1 VPPQGICC
9 LSMSGA
15 CDFKPYQ
22 PEQLNG
28 NRVEEPENKKL
39 EIVRLAGMATI
50 IVVVAWMH
58 LLQPIWLGNIV
69 VIMAVLVGG
78 YPIFK
83 ESLVALRK
91 GRVNMELSMVIAI
104 IASLALYQY
113 LPAIVITFFALLS
126 EYVEGLI
133 VRKGRRNIQLLYDLA
148 PRKAIIKTNNNIQNA
163 DKASL
168 GTKQEV
174 LVDDVRVGDVVI
186 VREGD
191 IIPVDGHILRGASTV
206 NQSSITGESAPI
218 EKNVGDIVFAG
229 TTNLTHQ
236 IEIKCDK
243 LSRDTTFAKIIH
255 LVEEAEASKAPI
267 QKLSDKLATR
277 LIQFAIGLSV
287 LTFIVTHNIVSTLS
301 VIVVAGACGLA
312 IGTPIALLATN
323 GKLSRKGVIV
333 KGGLQIENLSS
344 AGTIVFDKT
353 GTLTSGKPVVSEVV
367 SFDPRIDPIRI
378 LEYAAITEKNVNHPL
393 AKAIVVKAQD
403 KQIEVKM
410 DYSNNQSRILSTEG
424 DNENIVKVGRG
435 VAVVHNGRRIAVGN
449 MKFMEE
455 ERKLTSSKP
464 GDTSALRPGFSILL
478 NSRHHQYLTEPHLIG
493 QTLQESSPVD
503 MLYSSTTAFVSLDRQ
518 IIGAVLLED
527 KLRQETKEAV
537 AKIKAMNIHVV
548 MLTGDNERIA
558 NKIANEAGI
567 EEYHA
572 DLLPED
578 KVSMIEEIVRRQKK
592 GERKK
597 NQGVIMV
604 GDGINDAPALVKAD
618 VGIAMGSGTDVA
630 IETADVVLMTED
642 LTKIPYLLK
651 TSRQS
656 LFAIKQN
663 FFGTLFVDGLGF
675 ILAFVGIINPL
686 LAALIHVSSELVFM
700 ANSARLVIDSSP
712 GQTKFSSDSV
722 KT

>member
-1 VPPQGICC
+1 
-9 LSMSGA
+9 MSGA
-15 CDFKPYQ
+15 CEFKPYQ
-22 PEQLNG
+22 PQQQ
-28 NRVEEPENKKL
+28 VEEPENKKL
-39 EIVRLAGMATI
+39 EIVRLVSMAVV
-50 IVVVAWMH
+50 IVLIAWIH
-58 LLQPIWLGNIV
+58 LLQPTWLGNIV
-69 VIMAVLVGG
+69 VVIAVLSGG

-126 EYVEGLI
+126 EFVEGFI
-133 VRKGRRNIQLLYDLA
+133 VQKGRKNIQILYDLA
-148 PRKAIIKTNNNIQNA
+148 PRKAIIKTNNNNNQNGDEA
-163 DKASL
+163 NL
-168 GTKQEV
+168 ITTTQEV

-191 IIPVDGHILRGASTV
+191 IITVDGHILRGASTV

-218 EKNVGDIVFAG
+218 EKNIGDIVFAG

-243 LSRDTTFAKIIH
+243 LSTDTAFAKIIH
-255 LVEEAEASKAPI
+255 LVEETEASKAPI

-287 LTFIVTHNIVSTLS
+287 LTFIVTHNVVSTLS

-312 IGTPIALLATN
+312 VGTPIALLATN
-323 GKLSRKGVIV
+323 GKLSRRGIIV

-344 AGTIVFDKT
+344 AATIVFDKT
-353 GTLTSGKPVVSEVV
+353 GTLTTGKPVVSEVV
-367 SFDPRIDPIRI
+367 SFDPRIDPLGI
-378 LEYAAITEKNVNHPL
+378 LEYAAVAEKNVNHPL
-393 AKAIVVKAQD
+393 AKAIVVKAQE

-410 DYSNNQSRILSTEG
+410 HNSNNQSRILGSSDDG
-424 DNENIVKVGRG
+424 NNENIIKVGRG
-435 VAVVHNGRRIAVGN
+435 VAVVHDGRRIAVGN
-449 MKFMEE
+449 MKFMEDE
-455 ERKLTSSKP
+455 TKLTSSKP
-464 GDTSALRPGFSILL
+464 GDTSAALRPGFSLLL
-478 NSRHHQYLTEPHLIG
+478 NRRHHHYLTKAHLIG
-493 QTLQESSPVD
+493 QTLQEFSPVN
-503 MLYSSTTAFVSLDRQ
+503 MLFSSTTAFVSLDRQ

-527 KLRQETKEAV
+527 KLRQETKEAI
-537 AKIKAMNIHVV
+537 AKIKEMSIHVV
-548 MLTGDNERIA
+548 MLTGDNERTA

-578 KVSMIEEIVRRQKK
+578 KVSIIEEIVRKQNK

-597 NQGVIMV
+597 QEAVIMV
-604 GDGINDAPALVKAD
+604 GDGINDAPALAKAD

-642 LTKIPYLLK
+642 LTKISYLLK

-675 ILAFVGIINPL
+675 ILAFIGVITPL
-686 LAALIHVSSELVFM
+686 LAAIIHVSSELVFM
-700 ANSARLVIDSSP
+700 TNSARLMIESNG
-712 GQTKFSSDSV
+712 GQTKLWASDSV

>member
-1 VPPQGICC
+1 MSCI
-9 LSMSGA
+9 SMSGA
-15 CDFKPYQ
+15 CEFKPYQ
-22 PEQLNG
+22 PEQQND
-28 NRVEEPENKKL
+28 NNAEEPENKKL
-39 EIVRLAGMATI
+39 EIIRLTGMATI
-50 IVVVAWMH
+50 IVLIAWIH
-58 LLQPIWLGNIV
+58 LLQPTWLGNIV
-69 VIMAVLVGG
+69 VVIAVLAGG

-83 ESLVALRK
+83 ESFFALRK
-91 GRVNMELSMVIAI
+91 GRINMELSMAIAI
-104 IASLALYQY
+104 IASLVLYQY

-126 EYVEGLI
+126 EFVEGFI
-133 VRKGRRNIQLLYDLA
+133 VQKGRKNIQLLYDLA
-148 PRKAIIKTNNNIQNA
+148 PRKAIIKTNNYQNGDEA
-163 DKASL
+163 NLTATTL
-168 GTKQEV
+168 EV
-174 LVDDVRVGDVVI
+174 QIDAVRVGDVVI

-191 IIPVDGHILRGASTV
+191 TIPVDGHILRGTSTV

-218 EKNVGDIVFAG
+218 EKSVADSVFAG

-243 LSRDTTFAKIIH
+243 LSTDTTFAKIVH

-287 LTFIVTHNIVSTLS
+287 LTFIVTHNVVSTLS

-312 IGTPIALLATN
+312 VGTPIALLATN
-323 GKLSRKGVIV
+323 GKLSKRGVIV

-353 GTLTSGKPVVSEVV
+353 GTLTTGKPAVSEVV

-378 LEYAAITEKNVNHPL
+378 LEYAAIAEKNVNHPL
-393 AKAIVVKAQD
+393 AQAIVSKAQE
-403 KQIEVKM
+403 KQIEVNM
-410 DYSNNQSRILSTEG
+410 DNSDNQSRILGSTDDG
-424 DNENIVKVGRG
+424 NNENIIKVGRG
-435 VAVVHNGRRIAVGN
+435 VAIFHKGRRIAVGN
-449 MKFMEE
+449 MKFMEDE
-455 ERKLTSSKP
+455 TKLTSSNT
-464 GDTSALRPGFSILL
+464 GANTSAALRPGFSLLL
-478 NSRHHQYLTEPHLIG
+478 NRRQHQYLTKTHLVG
-493 QTLQESSPVD
+493 QTLQEFSPVD
-503 MLYSSTTAFVSLDRQ
+503 MLFSSTTAFVSLDRQ

-527 KLRQETKEAV
+527 KLRQETKDAI
-537 AKIKAMNIHVV
+537 ARIKAMSIHVV
-548 MLTGDNERIA
+548 MLTGDNERTA

-578 KVSMIEEIVRRQKK
+578 KVSIIEKIVRKQRK

-597 NQGVIMV
+597 KQEAVIMV
-604 GDGINDAPALVKAD
+604 GDGINDAPALAKAD
-618 VGIAMGSGTDVA
+618 VGIAMGRSGTDVA

-675 ILAFVGIINPL
+675 ILAFVGLINPL
-686 LAALIHVSSELVFM
+686 LAAIIHVSSELVFM
-700 ANSARLVIDSSP
+700 TNSARLMIDRNG
-712 GQTKFSSDSV
+712 GQTKL
-722 KT
+722 

>member
-1 VPPQGICC
+1 
-9 LSMSGA
+9 MSGA
-15 CDFKPYQ
+15 CEFKPYQ
-22 PEQLNG
+22 PPQQADN
-28 NRVEEPENKKL
+28 NVEETENKKL
-39 EIVRLAGMATI
+39 EIVRLVGMATI
-50 IVVVAWMH
+50 IVVIAWMH
-58 LLQPIWLGNIV
+58 LLQPTWLGNIV
-69 VIMAVLVGG
+69 VVIAVLAGG

-126 EYVEGLI
+126 EFVEGFI
-133 VRKGRRNIQLLYDLA
+133 VQKGRKNIQLLYDLT
-148 PRKAIIKTNNNIQNA
+148 PRKAIIKTNNNQNRHEA
-163 DKASL
+163 NVI
-168 GTKQEV
+168 TTTQEV
-174 LVDDVRVGDVVI
+174 LVDDMRVGDVVI

-191 IIPVDGHILRGASTV
+191 IITVDGHILRGASTV

-218 EKNVGDIVFAG
+218 EKNVGDSVFAG

-243 LSRDTTFAKIIH
+243 LSTDTTFAKIIR
-255 LVEEAEASKAPI
+255 LVEETEASKAPI

-287 LTFIVTHNIVSTLS
+287 LTFIVTHNIVSSLS

-312 IGTPIALLATN
+312 VGTPIALLATN
-323 GKLSRKGVIV
+323 GKLSRRGVIV

-344 AGTIVFDKT
+344 AGTMVFDKT
-353 GTLTSGKPVVSEVV
+353 GTLTTGKPVVSEVV
-367 SFDPRIDPIRI
+367 SFDPKIDPIRI
-378 LEYAAITEKNVNHPL
+378 LEYAAIAEKNVNHPL
-393 AKAIVVKAQD
+393 AKAIVTKAQE
-403 KQIEVKM
+403 KQIEMKM
-410 DYSNNQSRILSTEG
+410 DNGNNQSRNGISDDG
-424 DNENIVKVGRG
+424 NNENIIKVGRG
-435 VAVVHNGRRIAVGN
+435 VAVVHKGRRIAVGN
-449 MKFMEE
+449 MKFMEDE
-455 ERKLTSSKP
+455 TKLTSSNP
-464 GDTSALRPGFSILL
+464 GDTSAALRPEFSLLL
-478 NSRHHQYLTEPHLIG
+478 NRRHHQYLTKAHLIG
-493 QTLQESSPVD
+493 QTLQEFSQDD
-503 MLYSSTTAFVSLDRQ
+503 MLFSSTTVFVSLDRQ
-518 IIGAVLLED
+518 IIGAILLED
-527 KLRQETKEAV
+527 KLRQETKEAI
-537 AKIKAMNIHVV
+537 AKIKAMSIHVV
-548 MLTGDNERIA
+548 MLTGDNERTA
-558 NKIANEAGI
+558 NKIANEAEI

-578 KVSMIEEIVRRQKK
+578 KVSIIEEIVRKQKK

-597 NQGVIMV
+597 EAVIMV
-604 GDGINDAPALVKAD
+604 GDGINDAPALAKAD

-675 ILAFVGIINPL
+675 ILAFVGVINPL
-686 LAALIHVSSELVFM
+686 LAAIIHVSSELVFM
-700 ANSARLVIDSSP
+700 ANSARLVIDS
-712 GQTKFSSDSV
+712 KRSD
-722 KT
+722 

>member
-1 VPPQGICC
+1 
-9 LSMSGA
+9 MSGA
-15 CDFKPYQ
+15 CEFKAYQ
-22 PEQLNG
+22 SNQQNEKA
-28 NRVEEPENKKL
+28 EEPENKKL
-39 EIVRLAGMATI
+39 EIIRLAVMATI
-50 IVVVAWMH
+50 IVIVAWMH
-58 LLQPIWLGNIV
+58 VLQPAWLGNIV
-69 VIMAVLVGG
+69 VVIAVLAGG

-91 GRVNMELSMVIAI
+91 RRVNMELSMVIAI
-104 IASLALYQY
+104 VASLALYQF

-126 EYVEGLI
+126 EFVEGFI
-133 VRKGRRNIQLLYDLA
+133 VRKGRKNIQQLYDVT
-148 PRKAIIKTNNNIQNA
+148 PRKAIIKTNNSTNNQKSDEANL
-163 DKASL
+163 S
-168 GTKQEV
+168 TTQEV
-174 LVDDVRVGDVVI
+174 LVEDVRVGDIVI

-229 TTNLTHQ
+229 TTNLTHL

-243 LSRDTTFAKIIH
+243 LSTDTTFAKIIH

-267 QKLSDKLATR
+267 QKISDKLATR

-287 LTFIVTHNIVSTLS
+287 LTFIVTYNIVSTLS

-312 IGTPIALLATN
+312 VGTPIALLATN
-323 GKLSRKGVIV
+323 GKLSRRGVIV

-353 GTLTSGKPVVSEVV
+353 GTLTSGNPAVSEVV
-367 SFDPRIDPIRI
+367 SFDPRIDPIGV
-378 LEYAAITEKNVNHPL
+378 LEYAAIAEKNVNHPL
-393 AKAIVVKAQD
+393 AKAIVAEAQE
-403 KQIEVKM
+403 KRIEVKV
-410 DYSNNQSRILSTEG
+410 DYSNDQSRILSSDD
-424 DNENIVKVGRG
+424 DNDENIVKVGRG

-449 MKFMEE
+449 MRFLKDEM
-455 ERKLTSSKP
+455 KLPSSNP
-464 GDTSALRPGFSILL
+464 GDTSDSRPGFSLLL
-478 NSRHHQYLTEPHLIG
+478 NKKHLQYLTDPHLIG

-527 KLRQETKEAV
+527 KLRQETKEAI

-548 MLTGDNERIA
+548 MLTGDNERTA
-558 NKIANEAGI
+558 RKIANEAGI

-572 DLLPED
+572 DLFPED
-578 KVSMIEEIVRRQKK
+578 KVSIIEEIVRKQKK
-592 GERKK
+592 GGEKK
-597 NQGVIMV
+597 KKHAVVMV
-604 GDGINDAPALVKAD
+604 GDGINDAPALTKAD
-618 VGIAMGSGTDVA
+618 VGIAMGRGTDVA

-656 LFAIKQN
+656 LFVVKQN

-675 ILAFVGIINPL
+675 ILAFVGLINPL
-686 LAALIHVSSELVFM
+686 LAAIIHVSSEFVFM
-700 ANSARLVIDSSP
+700 VNSSRLVIDSNRSI
-712 GQTKFSSDSV
+712 V